1 MFDPDVFRK
10 QIHCVEESTCNIVV
24 TFRRPPQWFGA
35 HGIVSPLPPPR
46 YAPVSSMA
54 HFPIIFALAYFEKH
68 DLLQSFFRYGIEMVH
83 NF

>member
-1 MFDPDVFRK
+1 
-10 QIHCVEESTCNIVV
+10 
-24 TFRRPPQWFGA
+24 
-35 HGIVSPLPPPR
+35 
-46 YAPVSSMA
+46 MA